1 MAAIDNAAR
10 LRRYIEEIDPRGDVD
25 ALPEYV
31 QEDVALPADTTPRG
45 RQGLAGLREHLEFLH
60 ERVRYSSTV
69 EDLVADGD
77 KVAARVTVRGR
88 LIREF
93 MGLPANGKEFAVEEF
108 LLAQF
113 RDGKIG
119 RVWRVVDLATLMQ
132 QLGDGSEAQPASLTD
147 GRSPTDLRAAALR
160 FAEATSAGDYGA
172 FEDLVAPDISLP
184 AHPPWNGASGA
195 EALKRGMQSLHDAL
209 SNFSVTVDEVV
220 VEGDVAVVLQTVHAT
235 HSGDLP
241 GLPAT
246 GRDFTIQEV
255 TIGRYR
261 DGRMVEIRSLV
272 DRLSMMQQVGLV
284 PAG

>member
-1 MAAIDNAAR
+1 M
-10 LRRYIEEIDPRGDVD
+10 
-25 ALPEYV
+25 
-31 QEDVALPADTTPRG
+31 
-45 RQGLAGLREHLEFLH
+45 
-60 ERVRYSSTV
+60 
-69 EDLVADGD
+69 ADGD

-160 FAEATSAGDYGA
+160 FAEATSPGTTAHSRIWSAGHS
-172 FEDLVAPDISLP
+172 PP

-220 VEGDVAVVLQTVHAT
+220 VEAT
-235 HSGDLP
+235 SPSAADGRRHHSGDLP

-255 TIGRYR
+255 TICRYR
-261 DGRMVEIRSLV
+261 ERRMVEIRSLV
-272 DRLSMMQQVGLV
+272 DRLSITSRWDLSRRDERVDVTSANEALLAALV
-284 PAG
+284 AERAILGMGGRRDVQ